1 MFSDLDPSRV
11 CKGKGV
17 VTLRATLV
25 HIDDEDCISDEPN
38 VISTPSKSG
47 QLPQL
52 FRNSAPHDEE
62 NIKRLA
68 RITWPRVC
76 GGGGPG
82 AHPCKMWTED
92 VSLAVI

>member
-1 MFSDLDPSRV
+1 MLSDLDPSRV

-52 FRNSAPHDEE
+52 FRHSSPHDEE

-68 RITWPRVC
+68 RITWCV
-76 GGGGPG
+76 GGGDTQEHIRVKCGQR
-82 AHPCKMWTED
+82 M
-92 VSLAVI
+92 

>member
-1 MFSDLDPSRV
+1 MLSDLDPSRV

-52 FRNSAPHDEE
+52 FRHSSPHDEE
-62 NIKRLA
+62 NNKRLA
-68 RITWPRVC
+68 RITWPRVYVC
-76 GGGGPG
+76 VTG